1 MNNTVIELK
10 NISHSY
16 NLGTPITREVL
27 RSVNIQISKGE
38 SVGIIG
44 VPGSGK
50 TTLAMLMAGLESPTS
65 GSLRTPG
72 LGVGK
77 VGLVFQFPEHQI
89 FGKTVFDDITYPLRE
104 VLGLPSAEIENIY
117 NDVCKKVDLNSD
129 LVRKIKPVEM
139 SSGERRR
146 VAIAGILVM
155 NPEVLIFDEP
165 TAGLDQDGQD
175 IILDEIRR
183 LSEEGKTIIII
194 SHDMENLLYNTKR
207 FILIEDGVVAYDGP
221 VREVLQNLS
230 EREDKLGMLPFI
242 TELMVK
248 LNRKGLDVRRDIFD
262 PEEAFREIRKAL
274 KK

>member
-1 MNNTVIELK
+1 MSNTVIDLK
-10 NISHSY
+10 NVRHSY
-16 NLGTPITREVL
+16 NLGTPIAREVL
-27 RSVNIQISKGE
+27 SSVNIQISRGE

-50 TTLAMLMAGLESPTS
+50 TTLAMLMAGLEKPTS
-65 GSLRTPG
+65 GSLKTPG

-104 VLGLPSAEIENIY
+104 VLDLPSEEIETIY
-117 NDVCKKVDLNSD
+117 NDACKKVDLNAD
-129 LVRKIKPVEM
+129 LVREIKPLEM
-139 SSGERRR
+139 SGGERRR

-175 IILDEIRR
+175 IILDEIGR
-183 LSEEGKTIIII
+183 LSTEGKTIIII
-194 SHDMENLLYNTKR
+194 SHDMGNLLYNTKR
-207 FILIEDGVVAYDGP
+207 FILIEEGMVADDGP
-221 VREVLQNLS
+221 VREVLQKLS
-230 EREDKLGMLPFI
+230 EREDKLSMLPFI

-248 LNRKGLDVRRDIFD
+248 LNEKGLNVRRDIFD
-262 PEEAFREIRKAL
+262 PEEAFSEIMKAL
-274 KK
+274 KV